1 MRQLGRAGLLVATL
15 LAGVPGSA
23 GAAEPRPHVAVR
35 GIYGGVPQEV
45 LDSGRGLAEFGI
57 DAVWMGSGSFT
68 PERVALLRAQK
79 VRVFAEF
86 NTLHVADYLKDHP
99 DAAPIGS
106 DGRVSPPPDGWQGIC
121 PSHEAYRRSR
131 MDAFRTLLREFEVDG
146 VWLDYHHAHASWEQ
160 AVPNMPDT
168 CFCDRCLGRFQK
180 ETGVTLKDASTAERA
195 RLLLSTHRQQWVR
208 WRCDLLTDWVR
219 EFREIRDAT
228 RPAALLG
235 TFHNPWSD
243 EDHGG
248 ARLEKLAI
256 DLRAQAAHV
265 DVFSPM
271 PYHARFGHAADAG
284 VDLATGGLAGPPPRR
299 RGRAGR
305 AAPHLADRAGLRLG
319 RDGAARAGAGRARPR
334 LAPARHRR
342 HGLRLER
349 AAEAAREDRGD
360 RARVS
365 RDAAAGVACPHNSR
379 RKAMA
384 ESVYKII
391 ELVGT
396 STESWEKAAAA
407 AVNLA
412 GKSLRDLRVAEIV
425 SLDMNLEDGKVK
437 AYRAKVKVSFK
448 YQGGK

>member
-1 MRQLGRAGLLVATL
+1 MTRLAGLLAAVL
-15 LAGVPGSA
+15 LAGLVRSS

-45 LDSGRGLAEFGI
+45 LDSGRSLAEFGI

-68 PERVALLRAQK
+68 PERVALLRSQK

-121 PSHEAYRRSR
+121 PSHEPYRRSR
-131 MDAFRTLLREFEVDG
+131 MDAFRRLLREFEVDG
-146 VWLDYHHAHASWEQ
+146 VWLDYHHSHASWEQ

-180 ETGVTLKDASTAERA
+180 ETGVRLGDASTAERA
-195 RLLLSTHRQQWVR
+195 RLLLSTHRQRWVR

-256 DLRAQAAHV
+256 DLQGAGLPHRRLQPHALSRPLRA
-265 DVFSPM
+265 
-271 PYHARFGHAADAG
+271 RRGAG
-284 VDLATGGLAGPPPRR
+284 VDLAAGGLAGPSPRP
-299 RGRAGR
+299 RGRAGGE
-305 AAPHLADRAGLRLG
+305 APHLADRADLRLG
-319 RDGAARAGAGRARPR
+319 RNGTARAGAGRARPR
-334 LAPARHRR
+334 LAPARHRC
-342 HGLRLER
+342 HGLRLGR
-349 AAEAAREDRGD
+349 AAEAARR
-360 RARVS
+360 R
-365 RDAAAGVACPHNSR
+365 SR
-379 RKAMA
+379 RSGARFAGCGGRSSMPPHLKGEAMA